1 VTVDLMA
8 AKTVDLLVVK
18 WAVLMVIF
26 EAATMVDQ
34 LVQLKGGVKAVVMV

>member
-1 VTVDLMA
+1 MA

-26 EAATMVDQ
+26 EAVMMVDQ
-34 LVQLKGGVKAVVMV
+34 LVQLKDGVKAVVMV